1 MTPRQWALAFGLIL
15 TLVLVWMA
23 PDEATD
29 PPVDGRV
36 GASELAEPGALKGGA
51 NRSQSSAQPPVIA
64 LRQRDE
70 LPVGKLFPQAFD
82 TRSWTP
88 PPPPPPPP
96 GPPTAPPLPFVYL
109 GKKLEDGTW
118 EVFLERGDRV
128 LHVRERDVI
137 EATWRVEAIRESA
150 MTFQYLPLAQA
161 QTLNFG
167 TKP

>member
-1 MTPRQWALAFGLIL
+1 VTPRQWILAFGLVL
-15 TLVLVWMA
+15 TLALVWMA
-23 PDEATD
+23 PSESLDPATK
-29 PPVDGRV
+29 GQ
-36 GASELAEPGALKGGA
+36 GAPDIARQGALKGGA
-51 NRSQSSAQPPVIA
+51 NGPQSSAQPPVIA

-70 LPVGKLFPQAFD
+70 LPIARLSPQAFD
-82 TRSWTP
+82 MRSWTP

-96 GPPTAPPLPFVYL
+96 GPPIAPPLPFVYL